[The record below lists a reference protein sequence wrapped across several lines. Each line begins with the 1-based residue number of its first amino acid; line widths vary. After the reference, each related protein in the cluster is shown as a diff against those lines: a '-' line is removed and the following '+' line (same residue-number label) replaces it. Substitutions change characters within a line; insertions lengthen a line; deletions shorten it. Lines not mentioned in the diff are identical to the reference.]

1 MATLQQFDL
10 EQAGYSA
17 RFAAALAQ
25 AHAYLDSGI
34 YYFTATEAAAEDHDV
49 SLPELQRALTKGE

>member
-1 MATLQQFDL
+1 MATLEQFDL
-10 EQAGYSA
+10 EQSEYAA

-25 AHAYLDSGI
+25 ARADLAAGI
-34 YYFTATEAAAEDHDV
+34 YYFTATEVAAEDHDV